1 MQQLATFML
10 GIEGPPYVTL
20 ISIIQLIHTS
30 NILLD
35 DVISTVKTLNCG
47 NKMVTPVLDLVLG
60 KLLVKIKIHPWLQA
74 KKDIVQQCMFRIR
87 KQNIARRHYINIL
100 QSCTIFFVISNLYD
114 IWQKSCPWHYLF

>member
-35 DVISTVKTLNCG
+35 DVITVKSQ
-47 NKMVTPVLDLVLG
+47 KHRDLYY
-60 KLLVKIKIHPWLQA
+60 
-74 KKDIVQQCMFRIR
+74 
-87 KQNIARRHYINIL
+87 N
-100 QSCTIFFVISNLYD
+100 SNLN
-114 IWQKSCPWHYLF
+114 IT

>member
-20 ISIIQLIHTS
+20 ISIQLIQTS

-60 KLLVKIKIHPWLQA
+60 KLLVKIKIHPWLQ
-74 KKDIVQQCMFRIR
+74 VYMFSLP
-87 KQNIARRHYINIL
+87 A
-100 QSCTIFFVISNLYD
+100 VNLYR
-114 IWQKSCPWHYLF
+114 K

>member
-10 GIEGPPYVTL
+10 GIEGPPCPYITL

-60 KLLVKIKIHPWLQA
+60 KLYW
-74 KKDIVQQCMFRIR
+74 
-87 KQNIARRHYINIL
+87 
-100 QSCTIFFVISNLYD
+100 
-114 IWQKSCPWHYLF
+114 